1 MTRPLPARHAPPA
14 RGVTL
19 LEVMIAMAILAV
31 GLLGMMHF
39 QIVGI
44 TGNNGGRMHTIAA
57 ELAQEM
63 VSGIERLQFG
73 DAMVAP
79 TGSSGPTPPAPFG
92 PVLDVDGEVTAGA
105 HEWSDASPVPGVRL
119 ASEIPPEFERRWT
132 VWAYSPT
139 PGALPAAKLVAVSVV
154 YLEPSIR
161 YRREI
166 VLYTQLSDVGTVL
179 FNITANR

>member
-1 MTRPLPARHAPPA
+1 MTRTHAPRPVPPA

-19 LEVMIAMAILAV
+19 LEVMIAMAILTV

-57 ELAQEM
+57 QLAQEL
-63 VSGIERLQFG
+63 VSGVERLQFG
-73 DAMVAP
+73 DPLVAP
-79 TGSSGPTPPAPFG
+79 TGSSGPTAPTPFG

-105 HEWSDASPVPGVRL
+105 HEWSDASPMPGVRL
-119 ASEIPPEFERRWT
+119 STEIPPEFERRWT

-139 PGALPAAKLVAVSVV
+139 PGALPAAKLVAVSVI
-154 YLEPSIR
+154 YQEPSIR

-179 FNITANR
+179 FNITANQ